1 VAVREKGR
9 TILMNDFIH
18 DIDYRAAV
26 ESVCKQR
33 DATEAALLIIALSH
47 LQAKMVAR
55 RGMSFSNYEVAT
67 GADAKVVTRRIMI
80 ALERR
85 VLNDKNVELR
95 GYFEQVAAKTTSPLG
110 GASAEEDGISGAS
123 DEDIEQTALLLCHHD
138 SDGDG
143 LLSPTEFSALLELVS
158 AQVGT
163 SYTSAHIDQKFS
175 QYDIDRSGFID
186 LNELLLLRPQRGL
199 SHH

>member
-1 VAVREKGR
+1 
-9 TILMNDFIH
+9 M
-18 DIDYRAAV
+18 

-33 DATEAALLIIALSH
+33 DATEAALLIIALSQ
-47 LQAKMVAR
+47 LQVKMVAR

>member
-1 VAVREKGR
+1 V
-9 TILMNDFIH
+9 
-18 DIDYRAAV
+18 
-26 ESVCKQR
+26 SVCKQRSAARAR

-199 SHH
+199 RHH